1 VTRAVVFDLWDTL
14 VDFDPIAG
22 RKFQDQVAARLG
34 RDPAEFAALW
44 FEGRAQRE
52 SGTLREYLLG
62 IGAPEALVDE
72 LVGMRRDSTRSLL
85 APRPGALETLVELRA
100 QGRRVGL
107 ITVCSEDVPDVWS
120 DTPFV
125 DLFDAAVFSCSVGMR
140 KPDPRIYRLACEEL
154 DVEPVEAMFVGDGAG
169 KARASPRSRR
179 SCRFW
184 PTSDR
189 PAWDGAFQARCPTL
203 AFDICC
209 CQEQKRA
216 ECVTTRAGLAAEG
229 LRGRVMQRHAVAP
242 ERAAG
247 GE

>member
-1 VTRAVVFDLWDTL
+1 MTRAVVFDLWDTL

-22 RKFQDQVAARLG
+22 RDFQDQVAVRLG
-34 RDPAEFAALW
+34 RDPDEFAALW
-44 FEGRAQRE
+44 FEGRGQRE

-154 DVEPVEAMFVGDGAG
+154 DVEPVEAMFVGDGANDELAG
-169 KARASPRSRR
+169 AERVGMRSVLIHRDGEEPPWDEVRDWQGPRITAIPQVLSL
-179 SCRFW
+179 
-184 PTSDR
+184 
-189 PAWDGAFQARCPTL
+189 L
-203 AFDICC
+203 AD
-209 CQEQKRA
+209 
-216 ECVTTRAGLAAEG
+216 
-229 LRGRVMQRHAVAP
+229 
-242 ERAAG
+242 
-247 GE
+247 

>member
-14 VDFDPIAG
+14 VDFDPVAG

-34 RDPAEFAALW
+34 RDPDEFASLW

-100 QGRRVGL
+100 QGLRVGL

-120 DTPFV
+120 ETPFV
-125 DLFDAAVFSCSVGMR
+125 DLFDAAVFSCSVGAR
-140 KPDPRIYRLACEEL
+140 KPDHRIYRLACEEL
-154 DVEPVEAMFVGDGAG
+154 DVEPVEAMFVGDGANDELAG
-169 KARASPRSRR
+169 AERVGMRSVLIHRDGEEPPWDEVRDWQGPRITAVPQVLSL
-179 SCRFW
+179 
-184 PTSDR
+184 
-189 PAWDGAFQARCPTL
+189 L
-203 AFDICC
+203 AD
-209 CQEQKRA
+209 
-216 ECVTTRAGLAAEG
+216 
-229 LRGRVMQRHAVAP
+229 
-242 ERAAG
+242 
-247 GE
+247 